1 MDVFIHL
8 TMWQDVFFFLCIMA
22 VGCFHIVLHYWLP
35 DGRYYPTRLNISYPP
50 VMSVIH
56 KASGH

>member
-8 TMWQDVFFFLCIMA
+8 TMWQDVFFMYY
-22 VGCFHIVLHYWLP
+22 GCRLLSYCVALLAT